1 MKSQLSGRIED
12 TQFHNGTYTT
22 ILTEAAADAY
32 SQPSSFKLRSDMEL
46 GPIGAEISVELEI
59 RGFVRRKP
67 YKDKQTGQPKVFLE
81 DNTILSVTRVVP
93 KAVTPPAAAVRNA

>member
-1 MKSQLSGRIED
+1 MRTQLTGRIED
-12 TQFHNGTYTT
+12 TQFHNHTYTT

-46 GPIGAEISVELEI
+46 GAIGSEITAEIEI

-81 DNTILSVTRVVP
+81 DNTILSVIRVVP
-93 KAVTPPAAAVRNA
+93 KAVQQPAAAVKQA